1 MKLAQWIGTL
11 RDNLKLLRNVM
22 IAYLAVLVIL
32 DFFISR
38 EHAHYLIDKIY
49 SYWALFGIVG
59 CFVLIKFSKGIAH
72 LFLAK
77 DEDYYERS

>member
-1 MKLAQWIGTL
+1 MKLADIIEFL
-11 RDNLKLLRNVM
+11 RGNLKILKTVM
-22 IAYLAVLVIL
+22 MVYLAILVVFDVFL
-32 DFFISR
+32 SR

-49 SYWALFGIVG
+49 AYWSIFGIVG

-77 DEDYYERS
+77 NEDFYD

>member
-1 MKLAQWIGTL
+1 MKLADIIEFL
-11 RDNLKLLRNVM
+11 RGNLKILKTVM
-22 IAYLAVLVIL
+22 IVYLAILVVFDVFL
-32 DFFISR
+32 SR

-49 SYWALFGIVG
+49 AYWSIFGIVG

-77 DEDYYERS
+77 NEDFYD